1 MTTKKKKPQAGP
13 EAAPEAAPEVE
24 PLAGVASDAPEPVV
38 EQPKVGK
45 DRLEELLIAHLIKS
59 FESRKGPSAR
69 DIATATTL
77 LRTEARERI
86 VAAKGAASAAPP
98 GGSGAP
104 ANKQPTPDPAG
115 VPEVQPRGSW
125 SPMNAREDADLFLP
139 FGADGERVER

>member
-1 MTTKKKKPQAGP
+1 MTTKKKKPQGTP
-13 EAAPEAAPEVE
+13 VAAPEV
-24 PLAGVASDAPEPVV
+24 ASDVTPEP
-38 EQPKVGK
+38 PKLTGK
-45 DRLEELLIAHLIKS
+45 DRLEELLIAHLIKA
-59 FESRKGPSAR
+59 FESKKGPRAE
-69 DIATATTL
+69 DIRTATTL
-77 LRTEARERI
+77 LRNEARERI
-86 VAAKGAASAAPP
+86 VAASAANKGAASAAPP